1 MNWYNL
7 DMKTAQQLIEALAR
21 EGDPVRAEHSTRF
34 FKTGPG
40 EYGEGDKF
48 FGVTVPVTRKLVGL
62 VQDMSLA
69 EVQKLLA
76 SEWHEARLAGC
87 LVLVQQFTYGT
98 SEDRQKI
105 YTFYLRNAKRIN
117 NWDLVDTSA
126 PQIVGGWLVEQGE
139 WLILRKL
146 AKSEDLW
153 ERRIAIL
160 ATFAFTRAGNSGPTY
175 EIAEVLLR
183 DAHDLMHKAVGW
195 MLREAG
201 KRVSEAELE
210 LWLQEGGRYKTMP
223 RTMLRYAIERLPEVT
238 RKSYLRGEK

>member
-1 MNWYNL
+1 
-7 DMKTAQQLIEALAR
+7 MKTAQELIMALSR

-40 EYGEGDKF
+40 EYGAGDKF
-48 FGVTVPVTRKLVGL
+48 FGVTVPVTRKLVRSAR
-62 VQDMSLA
+62 DMSLD

-87 LVLVQQFTYGT
+87 LVLVQQFVRAGL
-98 SEDRQKI
+98 EDRQKI
-105 YTFYLRNAKRIN
+105 YAFYVRNAKRIN

-126 PQIVGGWLVEQGE
+126 PYIVGGWLVDQGD
-139 WLILRKL
+139 WSILRKL
-146 AKSEDLW
+146 AKSENLW
-153 ERRIAIL
+153 EKRIAIL
-160 ATFAFTRAGNSGPTY
+160 ATFAFTRAGNSEPTY
-175 EIAEVLLR
+175 EIAEILLY
-183 DAHDLMHKAVGW
+183 DKHDLMHKAVGW

-201 KRVSEAELE
+201 KRVSETELE

-223 RTMLRYAIERLPEVT
+223 RTTLRYAIERLPDDT